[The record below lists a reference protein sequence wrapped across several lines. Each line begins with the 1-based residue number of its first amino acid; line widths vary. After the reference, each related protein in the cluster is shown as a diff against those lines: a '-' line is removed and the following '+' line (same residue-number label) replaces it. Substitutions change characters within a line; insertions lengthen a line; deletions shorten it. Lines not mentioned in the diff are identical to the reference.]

1 MKSNIIPLRTLPNT
15 PLVKLTAN
23 NVSCSLPKFLWYLTE
38 GNSLI
43 RKRHLQ
49 TKNVNN
55 KKKNQEKKIQPLTRA
70 SSLHPFTE
78 PFQFFPPEQTTTLH
92 SFLQWSAFQSS
103 TQATL
108 EPELMLCS
116 CIQLFMKLFKGN
128 LILLLGWVY
137 LCCFQKEILEYFA
150 FWHSPNKQKC
160 RCHQIPT

>member
-43 RKRHLQ
+43 RKRYLQ
-49 TKNVNN
+49 TKNVNK

-78 PFQFFPPEQTTTLH
+78 PFQFFPSEQPLCIPFYSDLLSRAARKQH
-92 SFLQWSAFQSS
+92 LSLILCRVHAFNFLWS
-103 TQATL
+103 
-108 EPELMLCS
+108 CS
-116 CIQLFMKLFKGN
+116 KGN

>member
-1 MKSNIIPLRTLPNT
+1 MKSNIIPLRTLLNT
-15 PLVKLTAN
+15 PLVTLTAN

-49 TKNVNN
+49 TKNVN
-55 KKKNQEKKIQPLTRA
+55 KKKNQEKKIQPLTCA

-108 EPELMLCS
+108 EPELMSCS
-116 CIQLFMKLFKGN
+116 CIQLFMKLFKGQFN
-128 LILLLGWVY
+128 IIAWMSLLVLFPKGDPWIL
-137 LCCFQKEILEYFA
+137 CFLALTK
-150 FWHSPNKQKC
+150 
-160 RCHQIPT
+160 